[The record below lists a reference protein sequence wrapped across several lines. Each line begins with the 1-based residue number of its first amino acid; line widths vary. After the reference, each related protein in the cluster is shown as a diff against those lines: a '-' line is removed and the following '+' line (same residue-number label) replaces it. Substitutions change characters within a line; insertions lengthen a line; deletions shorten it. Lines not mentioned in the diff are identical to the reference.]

1 MIGKRI
7 LQYQI
12 VEKLGEGGMGVVYRA
27 EDTKL
32 HRDVALKFLP
42 DEALEREEDRARF
55 IAEARAAAAL
65 DHPNI
70 CTVYDINETE
80 GHYFIAMAYV
90 DGRDVRGLL
99 ADGPLPV
106 LETVRVGVQVAEGLS
121 AAHEK
126 GIVHRDIK
134 SANVMITSR
143 GQAKIMDFG
152 LAQRVVDDR
161 AAPET
166 TTGGTIAYASPEQV
180 SGGEGV
186 DHRSDIWAV
195 GVMLYEMATG
205 QLPFGGDYESAI
217 IYSILNETPA
227 PPSSLREGVP
237 EELDRIISRALAK
250 RPEDRYGS
258 ADDLRDDLVQLRNTI
273 DPNISRAAGF
283 GAEQPRAASPWPRV
297 ALAAALTLGIAW
309 LAGKIA
315 ALVVGNMQLSPHIVT
330 MVNVGVLALLP
341 AVVMVAWFSA
351 RRGSAQW
358 GRPEWIGVPGN
369 VVLAAILLHVLFSG
383 KDLGAAMQKVEVT
396 NEEGETIERVIPKT
410 SFRKNFSLYPFE
422 NNSGDKSLDWLECAV
437 PWLVTSDIYQDAFVT
452 VRAPFDE
459 TAFERLQQAGFKS
472 WSGAPLA
479 LKRKIAGELHDNQ
492 FVTASIDRDGDGY
505 VSSVVVHD
513 TRTGKPIE
521 EKEYRADNIFTLSDR
536 ISVGL
541 KQAVGVPAWHLD
553 GAPDVPVADMVTD
566 SEDALR
572 EYVTALKAMT
582 FDGDFT
588 TAREHFDAATA
599 ADSTM
604 AYAYFYNFIACQL
617 TNDYD
622 GAQNALQSALRHAY
636 KVPERFRFIIKGN
649 YYFNGQ
655 EPDKALALFEM
666 AAELYPDDIQSY
678 LALSQIYILRND
690 VKKAIG
696 AYEKIIELDPYQ
708 YDHLHRIASLCA
720 RIGEYEKAL
729 GYVERYAEL
738 NPRDPKSF
746 EEIAQLNEKMGDFDA
761 ARTNMDKALLL
772 DPERVT
778 LLIGAGNIDR
788 STADFDAARKHYQD
802 ALELSLSTVDSMRVL
817 NALEDYYELRGQ
829 FNKSI
834 EFMDRRLALNP
845 APVSRYA
852 GLLSDLGRYVHAGRT
867 DQAFAIIDETRQ
879 VFNTPPMSYR
889 VSEGYLNVYMALEQ
903 PDSMD
908 RAMDD
913 FERFIQAY
921 HLEVLRSE
929 SDFLR
934 ARISEMRGDLDGAV
948 AGYRRV
954 IDSEPGRASGY
965 RGLGRCYRKMGQNEK
980 ARTELEHSLKLLPSS
995 PSTHYQLALL
1005 YHDTGKQKLARDHL
1019 DQALAVWEDADPTY
1033 RDAARARETSA
1044 EWDAAASM

>member
-27 EDTKL
+27 EDTRL

-70 CTVYDINETE
+70 CTIYDISETE

-90 DGRDVRGLL
+90 DGRDVRGML
-99 ADGPLPV
+99 ADGPLSV
-106 LETVRVGVQVAEGLS
+106 LESVRIGVQAAEGLS

-152 LAQRVVDDR
+152 LAQRVLDER
-161 AAPET
+161 ATPEA

-180 SGGEGV
+180 SDGDAV
-186 DHRSDIWAV
+186 DHRSDIWSV
-195 GVMLYEMATG
+195 GVMLYEMVTG
-205 QLPFGGDYESAI
+205 RLPFGGDYESAI
-217 IYSILNETPA
+217 VYSILNETPP

-237 EELDRIISRALAK
+237 EELDRIVSRALAK
-250 RPEDRYGS
+250 RPEDRYAS
-258 ADDLRDDLVQLRNTI
+258 SDELRDDLVQLRNMI
-273 DPNISRAAGF
+273 DPSISRAAGF
-283 GAEQPRAASPWPRV
+283 GAEQPRDASPWPRV
-297 ALAAALTLGIAW
+297 ALAAAGTLGVAW

-315 ALVVGNMQLSPHIVT
+315 GVVVGNLQLSPHIVT

-351 RRGSAQW
+351 RRGRTRW

-369 VVLAAILLHVLFSG
+369 VLLAAILLHVMFSG

-410 SFRKNFSLYPFE
+410 SFRKDFALYAFD
-422 NNSGDKSLDWLECAV
+422 NKSGDKDLDWLEYAV
-437 PWLVTSDIYQDAFVT
+437 PWLVAADIYQDAFVS
-452 VRAPFDE
+452 VRPPFDE
-459 TAFERLQQAGFKS
+459 TSFERLQQAGFKS
-472 WSGAPLA
+472 WSEAPLA
-479 LKRKIAGELHDNQ
+479 LKRKIAGELHLNE
-492 FVTASIDRDGDGY
+492 FVTASVERDGDGY
-505 VSSVVVHD
+505 VASVVVHD
-513 TRTGKPIE
+513 TRTGKPVE
-521 EKEYRADNIFTLSDR
+521 EKQYRGKDIFALSDR

-553 GAPDVPVADMVTD
+553 GAPDVPVADMVTE

-572 EYVTALKAMT
+572 EYITALKAMT
-582 FDGDFT
+582 FDGDFAN
-588 TAREHFDAATA
+588 AREHFDAATA

-617 TNDYD
+617 TNDFE
-622 GAQNALQSALRHAY
+622 GAQDALQSALRHAY

-649 YYFNGQ
+649 YYFAGQ
-655 EPDKALALFEM
+655 QPDKALALFEM

-678 LALSQIYILRND
+678 QALAQIYTLRND
-690 VKKAIG
+690 INKAIG

-708 YDHLHRIASLCA
+708 YDHLHQVASLCE

-729 GYVERYAEL
+729 KYVERYAQL
-738 NPRDPKSF
+738 NPKDPTSF
-746 EEIAQLNEKMGDFDA
+746 EEIAELNQEMGDFEA
-761 ARTNMDKALLL
+761 ARANMNKALLL

-788 STADFDAARKHYQD
+788 ATGDFDAARRHYQD

-834 EFMDRRLALNP
+834 DFMNQRLDLNP
-845 APVSRYA
+845 APVSKYA
-852 GLLSDLGRYVHAGRT
+852 GLMNDLGRYVHAGRT
-867 DQAFAIIDETRQ
+867 DDALTIIDETKQ
-879 VFNTPPMSYR
+879 VFTSPPMSHR
-889 VSEGYLNVYMALEQ
+889 VFEGYLDVYTALEQ
-903 PDSMD
+903 PDSMEW
-908 RAMDD
+908 ALVG
-913 FERFIQAY
+913 FEKFIDAFR
-921 HLEVLRSE
+921 LEVYRSE
-929 SDFLR
+929 ADFLR
-934 ARISEMRGDLDGAV
+934 ARISEMRGDIDDAV
-948 AGYRRV
+948 AGYQRV
-954 IDSEPGRASGY
+954 IAGNPGRASAY
-965 RGLGRCYRKMGQNEK
+965 RGLGRCYRKLGRNEE
-980 ARTELEHSLKLLPSS
+980 ARSELEHSLKLFPSS
-995 PSTHYQLALL
+995 PATHYQLALL
-1005 YHDTGKQKLARDHL
+1005 YHDTGDQKTAREHL
-1019 DQALAVWEDADPTY
+1019 DRALAVWEDADSTY
-1033 RDAARARETSA
+1033 RDAARARATAA
-1044 EWDAAASM
+1044 EWDTAASM